1 MKSVTHT
8 QTFRMDR
15 PAADLFPLFS
25 PEGEKKWVPGWDYEN
40 LTGTTGLSE
49 DDVFLTRTHDHA
61 ATEAIW
67 IVKAYEPD
75 AYRVQY
81 YKIEPEDKVGVITV
95 TCIEDGPAKA
105 RVSVTYTYKALS
117 ESGERFISEFD
128 AAAYAAFIDEWQTL
142 LSTYFAAR

>member
-1 MKSVTHT
+1 MRSMKSVTHS

-40 LTGTTGLSE
+40 LTGTTGLS
-49 DDVFLTRTHDHA
+49 
-61 ATEAIW
+61 
-67 IVKAYEPD
+67 
-75 AYRVQY
+75 
-81 YKIEPEDKVGVITV
+81 EDKVGVITV

-128 AAAYAAFIDEWQTL
+128 AAAYAAFIDEWRTCGNRGLDVRWDQEEKTEYVAVCL
-142 LSTYFAAR
+142 PAFSPDTIHRDE